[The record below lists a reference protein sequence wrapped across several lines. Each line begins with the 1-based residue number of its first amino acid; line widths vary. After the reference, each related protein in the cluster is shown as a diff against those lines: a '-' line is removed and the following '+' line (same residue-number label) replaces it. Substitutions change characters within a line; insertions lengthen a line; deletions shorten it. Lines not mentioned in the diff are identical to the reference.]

1 MINIDVKVN
10 VEVTNGTFSKKAK
23 KQLFSHILE
32 QNFVMFLEYI
42 YESFDIFTKI
52 IIATIENY
60 IKLVGVIDV

>member
-1 MINIDVKVN
+1 MVHFQKRRKNSNLV
-10 VEVTNGTFSKKAK
+10 
-23 KQLFSHILE
+23 ILE

-60 IKLVGVIDV
+60 IKPVGVIDV

>member
-10 VEVTNGTFSKKAK
+10 VKVTNGTFFKKGEK
-23 KQLFSHILE
+23 TVIWSYFGT
-32 QNFVMFLEYI
+32 NFVMFLEYI

-60 IKLVGVIDV
+60 IKPVGVVDV